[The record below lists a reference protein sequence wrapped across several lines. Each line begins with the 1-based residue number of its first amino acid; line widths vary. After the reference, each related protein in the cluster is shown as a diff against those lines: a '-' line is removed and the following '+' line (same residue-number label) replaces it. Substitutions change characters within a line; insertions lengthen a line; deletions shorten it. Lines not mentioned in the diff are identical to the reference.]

1 MFRLQCARC
10 ATNEPMSTLA
20 AQAKPTPETH
30 LQRTLNSALNDVAMD
45 SALAA
50 IFHQEKGP
58 LVGHA
63 SRGFTPRDVQAIL
76 RTLST
81 QAVAALAPTSQ
92 DPDGGHTI
100 RLRMITPG
108 AKSLLGIPL
117 RRINRVYGYLVIGRK
132 ERTSFSKKEKS
143 LLDQASN
150 GITKELD
157 REGLFNTNVVM
168 SPPYVAQE
176 PVPPQQT
183 GAEKFT
189 ALTTHFSPELQ
200 EKIVAILTEAN
211 QFVAYDRAWACY
223 YDPLAGNVEVLGI
236 AGDTKGDQKDAK
248 KDLKS
253 GQRLTLDSSAA
264 GWAVR
269 HRKPRVDHDLAS
281 TQGRF
286 LDHKH
291 LFKDRFLSSLVV
303 PFFVHGQVGG
313 TFTLGSKESQRYQA
327 TDAHTLEP
335 IILKLADLLQTPAP
349 QAPTPAPVTTAG
361 EPIPQPPV
369 GVSSEPIIRKQERQ
383 AAIGE
388 FSAFLATEIREP
400 LASIRAKLEEVTGE
414 GILDFDPQTRVENAM
429 RDLIRIEA
437 ILNEILDFAKPLELN
452 RHLCRIP
459 EILESALVVVGTDL
473 EVTRIHV
480 TKDYANVIAPVRADE
495 AKLRQVFLSIF
506 KNAGEAMTPGGHLH
520 IQVTQHRAGRG
531 FEVQILIKNDG
542 APIPAEI
549 VDKVFEPFFTTKRSG
564 TGLGL
569 ATVKKIVEEHGGSI
583 AIGSAPGEGT
593 TVTIRLHGVSRGPAF
608 RHRGRSRRPPRRSN

>member
-1 MFRLQCARC
+1 MNTPAAR
-10 ATNEPMSTLA
+10 
-20 AQAKPTPETH
+20 AKPTPETH
-30 LQRTLNSALNDVAMD
+30 LQRTLNSALNDLAMD

-81 QAVAALAPTSQ
+81 QSSAALTTAGQ
-92 DPDGGHTI
+92 DQEGGRTM
-100 RLRMITPG
+100 RLRLITPG

-117 RRINRVYGYLVIGRK
+117 RHRNRTYGYLVIGRK
-132 ERTSFSKKEKS
+132 EGAAFAKKEKA
-143 LLDQASN
+143 LMEQASD
-150 GITKELD
+150 GITKALE
-157 REGLFNTNVVM
+157 REGLFDTNVIL
-168 SPPYVAQE
+168 SRAYVSSE
-176 PVPPQQT
+176 PVPILPAA
-183 GAEKFT
+183 AEIFT
-189 ALTTHFSPELQ
+189 APTSHVTPDLQ
-200 EKIVAILTEAN
+200 SKIEAVLAEAN
-211 QFVAYDRAWACY
+211 QYVAYDRAWACH
-223 YDPLAGNVEVLGI
+223 YDPLAGNVEVLGM
-236 AGDTKGDQKDAK
+236 AGDLKGDQKDTK
-248 KDLKS
+248 KDMKA

-291 LFKDRFLSSLVV
+291 LYKDRFLSSLVV
-303 PFFVHGQVGG
+303 PFFVRGQVGG
-313 TFTLGSKESQRYQA
+313 TLTLGSRDAARYQP
-327 TDAHTLEP
+327 TDARTLEP
-335 IILKLADLLQTPAP
+335 IILKLADLMQAPAP
-349 QAPTPAPVTTAG
+349 LAATPPTPSEDGEAPSQAVTA
-361 EPIPQPPV
+361 
-369 GVSSEPIIRKQERQ
+369 VSSEPIIRKQERQ

-388 FSAFLATEIREP
+388 FSAFLATEVREP
-400 LASIRAKLEEVTGE
+400 LASIRAQLEEVTGE

-452 RHLCRIP
+452 RRLCRVP
-459 EILESALVVVGTDL
+459 EILESALVVVGNDL

-495 AKLRQVFLSIF
+495 AKLQQVFLSIF
-506 KNAGEAMTPGGHLH
+506 KNACEAMTPGGHLH

-531 FEVQILIKNDG
+531 VEDQILIKNDG

-549 VDKVFEPFFTTKRSG
+549 LDKVFEPFFTTKRSG

-593 TVTIRLHGVSRGPAF
+593 TVTIRLPGVSRGPTF
-608 RHRGRSRRPPRRSN
+608 RHRGRARRPPRRPS

>member
-1 MFRLQCARC
+1 M
-10 ATNEPMSTLA
+10 TTPA
-20 AQAKPTPETH
+20 AQAKSTPETH
-30 LQRTLNSALNDVAMD
+30 LQRTLNSVLNDVATD

-50 IFHQEKGP
+50 IYHQENGP
-58 LVGHA
+58 LIEHA
-63 SRGFTPRDVQAIL
+63 SRGFTPRDTQSIL
-76 RTLST
+76 RTLLTQTAST
-81 QAVAALAPTSQ
+81 LVSTGQ
-92 DPDGGHTI
+92 DPDGGRTI
-100 RLRMITPG
+100 RLRLITPG

-117 RRINRVYGYLVIGRK
+117 RHLNRVYGYLVIGRK
-132 ERTSFSKKEKS
+132 EGAAFAKKEKA
-143 LLDQASN
+143 LLEQASD
-150 GITKELD
+150 GITKALD

-168 SPPYVAQE
+168 SRPYVAQE
-176 PVPPQQT
+176 PVPPPQT
-183 GAEKFT
+183 GVEMFA
-189 ALTTHFSPELQ
+189 AMTTHFSPELQ
-200 EKIVAILTEAN
+200 GKIEAVLIEAN

-248 KDLKS
+248 KDLKP

-303 PFFVHGQVGG
+303 PFFVRGQVGG
-313 TFTLGSKESQRYQA
+313 TFTLGSKEPQRYQA
-327 TDAHTLEP
+327 TDARTLEP
-335 IILKLADLLQTPAP
+335 IILKLADLLQTPVP
-349 QAPTPAPVTTAG
+349 RTPSPTPVTEAG
-361 EPIPQPPV
+361 APIPQPLV
-369 GVSSEPIIRKQERQ
+369 AVSSEPIIRKQERQ

-400 LASIRAKLEEVTGE
+400 LASIRAQLEEVTGE

-473 EVTRIHV
+473 EATRIHV
-480 TKDYANVIAPVRADE
+480 TKDYANVIAPVRGDE
-495 AKLRQVFLSIF
+495 AKLQQAFLSIF

-520 IQVTQHRAGRG
+520 IQVSHHRAGRG

-542 APIPAEI
+542 SPIPAEI

-564 TGLGL
+564 IGLGL
-569 ATVKKIVEEHGGSI
+569 PTVKKIVEEHGGSI
-583 AIGSAPGEGT
+583 AIGSSPGEGT
-593 TVTIRLHGVSRGPAF
+593 TVTIRLPGVSRGPAF
-608 RHRGRSRRPPRRSN
+608 RHRGRNRRPHRRPN